1 MQQTKLFF
9 PLPLDIKTYLEE
21 TFGVKVNQ
29 VVFTYDR
36 KDIAKIESKL
46 KSVEKSLEYCKRY
59 PNTKLWSCRTSTE
72 SALKY
77 YEKLGWHFISSIF
90 RLRWQ
95 QRSLLILFFF
105 CLFLF
110 PCLQCFPF
118 LVAAFSS

>member
-29 VVFTYDR
+29 VVFTYNR

-46 KSVEKSLEYCKRY
+46 KSVEKSLEYCRRY

-90 RLRWQ
+90 PFNFA
-95 QRSLLILFFF
+95 S
-105 CLFLF
+105 
-110 PCLQCFPF
+110 PF
-118 LVAAFSS
+118 LQFTCRDYGQHIIFAYFK